1 MVPVSGVSDMAAGHR
16 PGNSW
21 CPGHTVPGA
30 WGQVWCPTV
39 RQRQAGM
46 CAGEGWED
54 ALKAVMAA
62 KSGGTRGREAL
73 GRCKNCRP
81 ASVGLHPT
89 TGHCE
94 GRTEGESGS
103 SWTRKQSC
111 QPQHRPTPGDS
122 GSAGLGRQ
130 RNLGLTSSQV
140 TYTMQNFACLWR
152 KGLPVT

>member
-21 CPGHTVPGA
+21 CPGHTAPGA
-30 WGQVWCPTV
+30 WGQAWCPTV

-46 CAGEGWED
+46 CAGEGWEC

-62 KSGGTRGREAL
+62 KSGGIRGREAL

-81 ASVGLHPT
+81 ASVGLYPT

-103 SWTRKQSC
+103 STDPR
-111 QPQHRPTPGDS
+111 HRPTPGDS
-122 GSAGLGRQ
+122 GSAGLGRW
-130 RNLGLTSSQV
+130 RNLGLTSSPV
-140 TYTMQNFACLWR
+140 TYSMQNFACLWR